1 MLMCAYAYARAWVSA
16 LCVMALDS
24 RAFAQLLSRDMRRE
38 ESFVLQFVHHIVE
51 SNFFLREGAG
61 E

>member
-1 MLMCAYAYARAWVSA
+1 
-16 LCVMALDS
+16 MALDS